1 MPQSRVYRE
10 YERIMGVLACGR
22 HDELTNLSREVDGF
36 PNGVD
41 GFIDRLWIT
50 NAIDCGS
57 KLAVE
62 WMIGR
67 GVDLNFRDEE
77 GYTVLHSVLERHRDD
92 KHEVLRA
99 LLEAGAP
106 VNAFGVNGW
115 TPAHMAAA
123 CEDIEALKLL
133 IEHNADLTI
142 RTNIDDYSTPL
153 EEARL
158 LGKEKSVRFLEGH
171 NPP

>member
-10 YERIMGVLACGR
+10 YEEIIGVLACGG
-22 HDELTNLSREVDGF
+22 HEELSSLSRKVDGF
-36 PNGVD
+36 PDGVD
-41 GFIDRLWIT
+41 GFIGRHWIT

-57 KLAVE
+57 KLSVE
-62 WMIGR
+62 WMIGQ
-67 GVDLNFRDEE
+67 GVNLNLRDEE
-77 GYTVLHSVLERHRDD
+77 GYTVLHSALERHRDD
-92 KHEVLRA
+92 RHEILRA
-99 LLEAGAP
+99 LLQAGAP

-123 CEDIEALKLL
+123 REDIEALKLL
-133 IEHNADLTI
+133 IEHNADLSI

-158 LGKEKSVRFLEGH
+158 LGKEKSVRFLEEH
-171 NPP
+171 SPQ